1 VSKKGK
7 LTMGLDEL
15 LIGEEASILKI
26 TAVEPFKSRLFSL
39 GLNSG
44 ERVKVLAYTLAK
56 NTFEVEVNNA
66 KIALRAEEAEM
77 VLVKK

>member
-1 VSKKGK
+1 
-7 LTMGLDEL
+7 MGLDEL
-15 LIGEEASILKI
+15 LIGEEANILKI

-77 VLVKK
+77 VSVKK

>member
-77 VLVKK
+77 VSVKK

>member
-1 VSKKGK
+1 
-7 LTMGLDEL
+7 MGLDEL

-44 ERVKVLAYTLAK
+44 EMVKVLAYTLAK

-77 VLVKK
+77 VSVKK

>member
-1 VSKKGK
+1 
-7 LTMGLDEL
+7 MGLDEL

-77 VLVKK
+77 VSVKK